1 LKELIERGA
10 LFANYR
16 KRVAIDFGISVSC
29 AEDNILLGC
38 RQNVPSIE
46 ICLDDGSFAAVFK
59 PLGIRAS
66 PDASLVKQVSE
77 DSL

>member
-1 LKELIERGA
+1 MIDRGA
-10 LFANYR
+10 LSANYR
-16 KRVAIDFGISVSC
+16 QWVAIDFRVSVSC
-29 AEDNILLGC
+29 AEDYVLLDC

-46 ICLDDGSFAAVFK
+46 ICLDDGCFAAVFK

-66 PDASLVKQVSE
+66 PDASLVEQVSE